1 MRITVL
7 TQPERHP
14 FHDRLQ
20 AWCEEARS
28 RHEVEWRTSHDDLP
42 GGAILFIVSYH
53 EHVPSG
59 ARARYKRSYVPH
71 ASALP
76 VGRGWSPLEWQIS
89 EGATEITL
97 SLILAED
104 GIDTGG
110 ICAQTTFP
118 VPDHALRD
126 EIEDLLFAA
135 EIGLM
140 TQAVERHGDLEPAA
154 QVGEP
159 TTYRRRTPDDSR
171 LDPAASIEEQFD
183 LLRIADPDRFPAFV
197 DLRGHRYAVR
207 LEKLGEAT

>member
-1 MRITVL
+1 M
-7 TQPERHP
+7 
-14 FHDRLQ
+14 
-20 AWCEEARS
+20 
-28 RHEVEWRTSHDDLP
+28 
-42 GGAILFIVSYH
+42 
-53 EHVPSG
+53 
-59 ARARYKRSYVPH
+59 
-71 ASALP
+71 
-76 VGRGWSPLEWQIS
+76 
-89 EGATEITL
+89 
-97 SLILAED
+97 
-104 GIDTGG
+104 
-110 ICAQTTFP
+110 
-118 VPDHALRD
+118 PDHALRD